1 VSRLALGT
9 LVALAAVA
17 PAAPAAAHGEAI
29 RAKEWHLGFLKIAE
43 AQKISQ
49 GAGVTVAVI
58 DTGVADH
65 PDLSGNVLN
74 GADAIAGGSGNGRGD
89 DDGHGTGM
97 AGIIAA
103 HGHGTGNRDGALGIA
118 PKAKILPIR
127 LKIGNVEGADKPVA
141 EGIRWAMAHGAKI
154 INMSIDR
161 GDIETLRAVNEA
173 RANGVLIFAAA
184 GNTTDNDTAVSSP
197 ARYPWAVAVAGVDQ
211 KGNHYPTSVVGGE
224 VELAA
229 PGVDIYSTNKGGIW
243 RFGKGTSDATAI
255 ASGVAALVWSKYPD
269 LSAEEV
275 LHRIEAT
282 ATDKGAPGRDPE
294 YGFGVIDP
302 VKALTAEVAPLASAT
317 PSKAASPLPSLASH
331 SPVAA
336 PDEGHSNVGMLLALG
351 IGGLVLLAVLAL
363 VLFLVLRPKRPAA
376 PGPGAPH
383 APGGAPPG
391 GPPAWPPG
399 QPVAGPPGQPPGN
412 TPPTWPN
419 GPRP

>member
-1 VSRLALGT
+1 MRFASRLALGA
-9 LVALAAVA
+9 LVATAALA

-29 RAKEWHLGFLKIAE
+29 RAQQWHLGYLKIAE
-43 AQKISQ
+43 AHKISQ

-65 PDLSGNVLN
+65 PDLAGNVLD
-74 GADAIAGGSGNGRGD
+74 GIDTVAGGKGNGRGD
-89 DDGHGTGM
+89 NSGHGTGM

-103 HGHGTGNRDGALGIA
+103 HGHGTGSRDGALGIA

-127 LKIGNVEGADKPVA
+127 VATATLEPVDKPIA

-173 RANGVLIFAAA
+173 RAAGVLIFAAA

-197 ARYPWAVAVAGVDQ
+197 ARYPWAVAVAGIDQ
-211 KGNHYPTSVVGGE
+211 KGNHAPTSVVGTE
-224 VELAA
+224 VEIAA
-229 PGVDIYSTNKGGIW
+229 PSVKIVSTNKGNIW
-243 RFGKGTSDATAI
+243 RNGTGTSDATAI

-269 LSAEEV
+269 LSAQEV

-282 ATDKGAPGRDPE
+282 ATDKGAAGRDPQ

-317 PSKAASPLPSLASH
+317 PSKSASPLPSLASH

-336 PDEGHSNVGMLLALG
+336 PNEGSNVGLLLALG
-351 IGGLVLLAVLAL
+351 VGGVVLLAVL
-363 VLFLVLRPKRPAA
+363 VLFGVLRPKRHA
-376 PGPGAPH
+376 GP
-383 APGGAPPG
+383 PPG
-391 GPPAWPPG
+391 LPYAHGPPGTGPPG
-399 QPVAGPPGQPPGN
+399 QPVAGPPGQPPGG